1 MRLGRN
7 ASVLRELDRLFGR
20 GVAPSGDAALLERF
34 LAEGDDSAF
43 EALVVRHGP
52 MVLGVCR
59 RILIS
64 RDDADDAFQAS
75 FLVLARKAA
84 GLRGPD
90 RLGPWLYGVA
100 TRVARKVRK
109 RAARHRHEALT
120 EYPARGRPEAGW
132 SDVMPIIDTELGRLP
147 SRHRDVLI
155 LCLLEG
161 ASAEEAAQR
170 LGCPVGTVKSRLARG
185 RQSLRDRLMERG
197 ITPDIA
203 LAVLS
208 ASEWQTIPLS
218 PPLIRATLG
227 AIASSATTAGVSALT
242 RGATLSM
249 FSKSTVTVSL
259 IAGGIAVAGI
269 AAATWMTPSW
279 AQGPGDGSRI
289 NAGPSQ
295 DHSFVQINN
304 LKQIALAIHK
314 YLSANTQF
322 PAMATYGPDSLPTLS
337 WRVALLPYLEQ
348 NELYRQFRQDEPW
361 DSPHN
366 KALAARMPAVFETP
380 VSPAPQG
387 QTRIRG
393 YAGKGTMFDGSQ
405 PIRIWDV
412 TDGTSN
418 TLLVAVADEATP
430 WTKPGEL
437 PFVPGRRL
445 PALDSRD
452 PNGYQ
457 IALADGAVRSL
468 AFQDAKLLP
477 DIITRNGGEAVQWP
491 PMRPPANATSVEA
504 TPTLLPT
511 APVVP
516 FPPPAGAGA
525 AMAGAGGMTTMLPP
539 AAPGGAMMA
548 GVGGTTPI
556 QALDQRMQKM
566 EEKLELILR
575 RLDAAGLE
583 RPR

>member
-1 MRLGRN
+1 MNVGRK
-7 ASVLRELDRLFGR
+7 ASVVRELDRLFRR

-34 LAEGDDSAF
+34 LAEDDDSAF
-43 EALVVRHGP
+43 ETLVVRHGP

-59 RILIS
+59 RILVS
-64 RDDADDAFQAS
+64 TDDADDAFQAT

-84 GLRGPD
+84 RLRAPD

-100 TRVARKVRK
+100 TRVARKARK
-109 RAARHRHEALT
+109 RAVRHRHEALT
-120 EYPARGRPEAGW
+120 EYPARDRPEAGW
-132 SDVMPIIDTELGRLP
+132 SDVMPIIDAELGRLP

-161 ASAEEAAQR
+161 ASAEEAARR

-185 RQSLRDRLMERG
+185 RQSLRDRLMDRG

-203 LAVLS
+203 LAALS
-208 ASEWQTIPLS
+208 ASDWHTAPLS

-227 AIASSATTAGVSALT
+227 AIASSATASGVAALT
-242 RGATLSM
+242 RGAILTM

-269 AAATWMTPSW
+269 AAVTWMTPSR
-279 AQGPGDGSRI
+279 AQGPGSGPGI
-289 NAGPSQ
+289 KAGPSH
-295 DHSFVQINN
+295 DPSDVQLTN
-304 LKQIALAIHK
+304 LKQIGLAFHN
-314 YLSANTQF
+314 YLSANGHF
-322 PAMATYGPDSLPTLS
+322 PAMATYGPDGLATLS
-337 WRVALLPYLEQ
+337 WRVALLPYLDEKA
-348 NELYRQFRQDEPW
+348 LYRQFRQDEPW

-380 VSPAPQG
+380 VSPAPPG

-393 YAGKGTMFDGSQ
+393 YAGKGTMFDGRQ
-405 PIRIWDV
+405 AIRIWDI

-445 PALDSRD
+445 PALDQRD

-457 IALADGAVRSL
+457 IALVDASVRSL
-468 AFQDAKLLP
+468 AFQDASLLP
-477 DIITRNGGEAVQWP
+477 HIITRAGGEFIQWP
-491 PMRPPANATSVEA
+491 PVRPPAGTTTVVT

-511 APVVP
+511 APMVP
-516 FPPPAGAGA
+516 SPAAGGA
-525 AMAGAGGMTTMLPP
+525 AMAGMSGM
-539 AAPGGAMMA
+539 
-548 GVGGTTPI
+548 TPI
-556 QALDQRMQKM
+556 QALEQRMQKM
-566 EEKLELILR
+566 EEKLDLILR
-575 RLDAAGLE
+575 RLDA
-583 RPR
+583 PR